1 MKKIIQKIKDLWIK
15 AAEWIVAQYNKF
27 LPK

>member
-1 MKKIIQKIKDLWIK
+1 MKKIIQKVKDLWNK
-15 AAEWIVAQYNKF
+15 AAEWVVAQNNKF

>member
-1 MKKIIQKIKDLWIK
+1 MKKIIQKIKDLWNK
-15 AAEWIVAQYNKF
+15 AVEWVVAQYNKF